1 MTDPLPTTPAISS
14 APAAPG
20 ASPLSDRSGS
30 GVTDAVRAQ
39 LLATGGLDCQ
49 CRHRLDAHAAVSRSA
64 C

>member
-1 MTDPLPTTPAISS
+1 MRNALPITSS
-14 APAAPG
+14 T
-20 ASPLSDRSGS
+20 SSLSDRS

-39 LLATGGLDCQ
+39 ILATGGLYCQ